1 MWAGGT
7 AWSGLTMQ
15 TRRKRRSFTKQ
26 QETLKYLNIRKVKR
40 LTDGEQAVGSEQIIG
55 FSA

>member
-40 LTDGEQAVGSEQIIG
+40 LTDGEQAVGGEQIIG